1 MQFFVPHAS
10 DTDEAESV
18 YDAFAKFVGAAV
30 PAEKSARIQALSW
43 QHNGRDFASAV
54 GDPMPRYYE
63 LGNEPILAIFDC
75 GDHFKICTPSRG
87 GVRSDPIMASMQ
99 GSHATYFEG

>member
-10 DTDEAESV
+10 DADEAESV

-30 PAEKSARIQALSW
+30 PAKKSARIRALSW
-43 QHNGRDFASAV
+43 QHNGRDFAGAV

-87 GVRSDPIMASMQ
+87 GARGDPIMAGMQ